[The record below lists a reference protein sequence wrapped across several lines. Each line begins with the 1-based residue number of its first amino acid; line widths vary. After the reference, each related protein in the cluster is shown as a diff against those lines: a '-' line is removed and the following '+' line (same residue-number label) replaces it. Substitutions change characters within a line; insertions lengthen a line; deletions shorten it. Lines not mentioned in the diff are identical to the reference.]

1 MKFARGINVSLFHQ
15 VNPKLALLADGGW
28 SDWSQF
34 NFQELSL
41 GTVTIPIDRGWIDTW
56 RIGLGLQYQI
66 NNPWML
72 QAGMSYDS
80 SPVAASKRIP
90 DLPIGQWWRW
100 SIGAQRKLN
109 ERMELGFS
117 YTFVWFG
124 IGNVDNVALP
134 PDGSVVLDG
143 RYQQNSAH
151 FWGINFKWKFG
162 TGSLASKM
170 KAKKG

>member
-1 MKFARGINVSLFHQ
+1 
-15 VNPKLALLADGGW
+15 
-28 SDWSQF
+28 
-34 NFQELSL
+34 
-41 GTVTIPIDRGWIDTW
+41 
-56 RIGLGLQYQI
+56 
-66 NNPWML
+66 
-72 QAGMSYDS
+72 MSYDS
-80 SPVAASKRIP
+80 SPVAASKRTP
-90 DLPIGQWWRW
+90 DLPVGQWWRW

-124 IGNVDNVALP
+124 EGDVDNVPLP
-134 PDGSVVLDG
+134 PNGAVVLDG

-162 TGSLASKM
+162 TGSLVSKL